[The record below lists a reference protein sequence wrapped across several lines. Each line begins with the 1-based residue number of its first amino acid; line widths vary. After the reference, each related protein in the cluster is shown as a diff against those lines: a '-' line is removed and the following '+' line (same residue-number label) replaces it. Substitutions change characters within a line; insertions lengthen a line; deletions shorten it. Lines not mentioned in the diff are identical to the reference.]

1 MFHRSV
7 MAMGT
12 RKTTKNRVG
21 SGGGG
26 GFVLSENEAI
36 FA

>member
-21 SGGGG
+21 SWGG
-26 GFVLSENEAI
+26 GFVLSEKEAI

>member
-12 RKTTKNRVG
+12 RKTTKNVG
-21 SGGGG
+21 GR
-26 GFVLSENEAI
+26 GFVLSEKEAI